1 MIGNNRKKK
10 METNTSPF
18 DLTQNNAYQHW
29 REQKLQND
37 KSALASEMVVIDNPN
52 SLSKAER
59 NALLLQ
65 CRLRNVVLYSCN
77 SENFDKTSLKN
88 LCAQLGLRQLDS
100 NLCADGDGI
109 SSIQIE
115 PKGSKQEYIPYS
127 DHKINWHTDGYY
139 NSPQQTIRAMVLHCV
154 RPSASGGSNG
164 LIDPER
170 IYIEL
175 RDHNTDFIKA
185 LMQADVMT
193 IPANI
198 QAGVEIRPAQSGA
211 VFSVDN
217 EGHLHTRYTARSRS
231 IEWKQDALTQEA
243 IQVLSD
249 LLSTPAD
256 YIYQHRLTAGQGII
270 SNNVLH
276 SRSQIVDPKTQTRL
290 LYRARYVD
298 RVSTN

>member
-1 MIGNNRKKK
+1 MTKSDGNKKTSK
-10 METNTSPF
+10 NTSPF
-18 DLTQNNAYQHW
+18 DLAHDDAYGHW
-29 REQKLQND
+29 REQKLHND
-37 KSALASEMVVIDNPN
+37 KIELAAEMVAIDNPN

-59 NALLLQ
+59 NALLSQ
-65 CRLRNVVLYSCN
+65 CRLRNVVLYSCD
-77 SENFDKTSLKN
+77 SENFDKTSLQN
-88 LCAQLGLRQLDS
+88 LCAQLGLRQLDN

-154 RPSASGGSNG
+154 RPSASGGGNG
-164 LIDPER
+164 LVDPER
-170 IYIEL
+170 IYIAL
-175 RDHNTDFIKA
+175 RDRNAGFIKA

-198 QAGVEIRPAQSGA
+198 QAGVEIRPAQTGP
-211 VFSVDN
+211 VFSIDN
-217 EGHLHTRYTARSRS
+217 EGCLHTRYTARSRS

-276 SRSQIVDPKTQTRL
+276 SRSQIVDTETQTRL
-290 LYRARYVD
+290 LYRARYFD
-298 RVSTN
+298 RVSEN